1 MDQKFVVVT
10 NDIFS
15 SPMSKEDAI
24 KAVKSCDHKGVT
36 AYIVS
41 EKEAEKIK
49 SPDNF
54 NEPKW
59 S

>member
-1 MDQKFVVVT
+1 MEQKFIVVADDV
-10 NDIFS
+10 FS

-24 KAVKSCDHKGVT
+24 KAVKSYDHKGVT

-41 EKEAEKIK
+41 EEEAKRIE

-54 NEPKW
+54 NQPKW

>member
-10 NDIFS
+10 NDVFS
-15 SPMSKEDAI
+15 NPMSKQDAI
-24 KAVKSCDHKGVT
+24 KAVKSYDHKGVT

-41 EKEAEKIK
+41 EKEAKRIK
-49 SPDNF
+49 TPDNF

-59 S
+59 R